1 MAMGPPAM
9 AGAAVTVLNAVL
21 LAALAGVWLKNYWRF
36 RSPMVL
42 GLVGFSLVLLLE
54 HLVALLF
61 FFSRMG
67 QLYSTDPL
75 AGQVVLGMRLLTLAA
90 VSALAAVTLR

>member
-1 MAMGPPAM
+1 MAMGPPGM
-9 AGAAVTVLNAVL
+9 AGVAVTVLNSLL
-21 LAALAGVWLKNYWRF
+21 LAALASVWLRNYWRF
-36 RSPMVL
+36 RSSMVL
-42 GLVGFSLVLLLE
+42 GLVGFSTVLLVE
-54 HLVALLF
+54 HLVALVF

-90 VSALAAVTLR
+90 VGALTAVTLR